1 MNFEPRK
8 KGRKV
13 EQVLAGAREVF
24 LAEGF
29 EGASVDD
36 IARAAQVSK
45 ATLYKYFPD
54 KRLLFI
60 EVANAE
66 CTRQADL
73 AIAQIQSSAPVGE
86 ALYCAAMTMAQ
97 FHLSDLGQQTYRIA
111 VAEAA
116 RFPEIGRA
124 FYNAGPTIAREALQ
138 ADLRRRVAAG
148 ELVIEDI
155 ALAADQFIELCKASH
170 HVQSAMGVRTNFS
183 EAEIERIIRGAVKL
197 FLAGYGAETTGS
209 SETI

>member
-8 KGRKV
+8 KGRKYD
-13 EQVLAGAREVF
+13 QVLAGAREVF

-36 IARAAQVSK
+36 IARVAQVSK

-54 KRLLFI
+54 KRLLFV

-66 CTRQADL
+66 CQRQADL
-73 AIAQIQSSAPVGE
+73 AIAQIQRTGPVAE
-86 ALYCAAMTMAQ
+86 ALYGAAMTMVR

-111 VAEAA
+111 VAESA

-124 FYNAGPTIAREALQ
+124 FYNAGPTKAREALQ
-138 ADLRRRVAAG
+138 TDLRRRVAAG
-148 ELVIEDI
+148 ELAIDDI
-155 ALAADQFIELCKASH
+155 PLAADQFIELCKASH
-170 HVQSAMGVRTNFS
+170 HVQSAMGVKTAFS
-183 EAEIERIIRGAVKL
+183 DAEIERIIRGAVDV
-197 FLAGYGAETTGS
+197 FMASYGA
-209 SETI
+209 